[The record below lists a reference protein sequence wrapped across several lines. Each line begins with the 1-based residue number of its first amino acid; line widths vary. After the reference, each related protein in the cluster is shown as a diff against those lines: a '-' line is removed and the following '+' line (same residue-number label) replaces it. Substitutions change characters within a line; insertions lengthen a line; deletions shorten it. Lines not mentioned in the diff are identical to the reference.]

1 MRSLERMLFTATIF
15 PEFIIGVGTQLTLC
29 SDHFS
34 WDDSVRFYQLALQ
47 VAKEEGFEGRVCH
60 ETHRNRSMFNP
71 YAADYILQ
79 RVPEYV
85 LYFTR
90 CLHKGRKIC

>member
-1 MRSLERMLFTATIF
+1 MIRVNS
-15 PEFIIGVGTQLTLC
+15 QLTLC

-79 RVPEYV
+79 KVPEYV
-85 LYFTR
+85 
-90 CLHKGRKIC
+90 